1 MISMTPIA
9 VTADAVD
16 ALKTYLRVD
25 QDVDDPALAAFL
37 AAAIGHAEAFTR
49 TILLQR
55 GGTQRLGVTSDWQ
68 RIGATPVRA
77 ITLVT
82 GIPAEG
88 PSFVLPST
96 AYAIDIDNDGDG
108 WIRVTQPG
116 AAGRVDITFTAG
128 LAADWFALPDAL
140 ALGIL
145 RLVGHLYA
153 YRDDGADTGPP
164 AAVAA
169 LLSPYRRMR
178 LS

>member
-1 MISMTPIA
+1 MMSMMPIA

-25 QDVDDPALAAFL
+25 QDADDPALAAFL

-49 TILLQR
+49 MILIQR
-55 GGTQRLGVTSDWQ
+55 SGTQRLGVMSDWQ
-68 RIGATPVRA
+68 RLSATPVRS
-77 ITLVT
+77 ITQVM

-88 PSFVLPST
+88 TSFSLPST

-108 WIRVTQPG
+108 WIRVMQPG
-116 AAGRVDITFTAG
+116 GAGRVDIGFTAG
-128 LAADWFALPDAL
+128 LAVDWFGLPEAL
-140 ALGIL
+140 ALGVL
-145 RLVGHLYA
+145 RLASHLYA
-153 YRDDGADTGPP
+153 YRDDGADAGPP